1 LSANYKFIATDNASA
16 FAGNR
21 IQIEKKIP
29 ITSQV
34 GLSFSE
40 DAILAELVEKAAVL
54 ISDKI
59 LASDLLE
66 TEVTSKFIRNA
77 NMSLKNPATKLDPQ
91 QKLIS
96 ATIIA
101 RLKGIKLP
109 EIINDADGTISLSGN
124 NLEVS
129 PGDAEV
135 HINGILVGTCSEKNP
150 LKIPEGICRLQI
162 KRPGFV
168 MEEKLINAY
177 DGITLSFNLE
187 PTNKEYQLWREQLK
201 FLQEIKTGEA
211 FNQNQKRLAEGMFE
225 FLKNS
230 KYEVPEI
237 NLNKSLF
244 Q

>member
-1 LSANYKFIATDNASA
+1 
-16 FAGNR
+16 
-21 IQIEKKIP
+21 
-29 ITSQV
+29 
-34 GLSFSE
+34 
-40 DAILAELVEKAAVL
+40 
-54 ISDKI
+54 
-59 LASDLLE
+59 
-66 TEVTSKFIRNA
+66 
-77 NMSLKNPATKLDPQ
+77 
-91 QKLIS
+91 
-96 ATIIA
+96 
-101 RLKGIKLP
+101 
-109 EIINDADGTISLSGN
+109 
-124 NLEVS
+124 
-129 PGDAEV
+129 
-135 HINGILVGTCSEKNP
+135 VGTCSEKNP